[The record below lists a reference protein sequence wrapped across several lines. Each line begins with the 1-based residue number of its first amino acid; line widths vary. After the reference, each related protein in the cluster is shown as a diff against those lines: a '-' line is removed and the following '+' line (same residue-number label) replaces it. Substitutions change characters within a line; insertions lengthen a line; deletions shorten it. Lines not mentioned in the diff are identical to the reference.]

1 MLKSN
6 FLFLLVLTPILL
18 RSTDNSALAQ
28 TNFCQEIRLVR
39 RLAIAENL
47 DDNTLAILQERYCNF
62 SGGDRNISFIP
73 RSDASQDCI
82 DLSVM
87 LQLAEMAAA
96 NSEDIRLIDGKRV
109 VACGLSQ
116 RLTSNSSEYYPSGR
130 WAKSGSSWYYPNGKW
145 AKSGSTWYYPNGKW
159 AKSGSTWYYPNGK
172 WAKSGS
178 SWYYPNGKFASAESL
193 LSWACSTLGSGECQS
208 MLDRVRRSDDFWR
221 ELIIVKLAWN
231 AYQNVERS
239 Y

>member
-1 MLKSN
+1 MLKSS

-73 RSDASQDCI
+73 RSGASQDCI

-87 LQLAEMAAA
+87 LQLAEMAPA

-116 RLTSNSSEYYPSGR
+116 RLTSSSSNYYPSGR
-130 WAKSGSSWYYPNGKW
+130 
-145 AKSGSTWYYPNGKW
+145 
-159 AKSGSTWYYPNGK
+159 

-193 LSWACSTLGSGECQS
+193 LSWTCSTLGSGECQS